1 MKSIALYICS
11 LFLVV
16 SLLVSSSIFASDR
29 FSDDPDVDQIL
40 ENERYARL
48 DLTGLEWIS
57 IVVGILLIVIGR
69 ELRSQNSKVGTPLL
83 VVGGLLCIPLL
94 LIIGTLFF
102 KIVGYAIAFGVIVY
116 VVYAL
121 LKN

>member
-1 MKSIALYICS
+1 MKRFYSVYQFLTFIM
-11 LFLVV
+11 LFI
-16 SLLVSSSIFASDR
+16 SSKIYASDR
-29 FSDDPDVDQIL
+29 FSDDSGVDQIL

-48 DLTGLEWIS
+48 DLTGLEWTS
-57 IVVGILLIVIGR
+57 IVVGILMIVTGR

>member
-1 MKSIALYICS
+1 MKRFYSVYQFLTFIM
-11 LFLVV
+11 LFI
-16 SLLVSSSIFASDR
+16 SSKIYASDR
-29 FSDDPDVDQIL
+29 FSDDSGVDQIL

-48 DLTGLEWIS
+48 DLTGLEWTS
-57 IVVGILLIVIGR
+57 IVVGILMIVTGR

-102 KIVGYAIAFGVIVY
+102 KIVGYAIALGVIVY
-116 VVYAL
+116 LVYAL
-121 LKN
+121 LKE